1 MTKKHIK
8 KLASVSYTE
17 RALNKEK
24 VARITKSLKRVDLK
38 VYIKDLKAIDSK
50 QTVVVTVPDYKGLN
64 EKRKYFSKI
73 YPDKKLVFNIDPSL
87 LTGIKVVDED
97 NEYELSLKN
106 FFENAVKGSTND

>member
-8 KLASVSYTE
+8 KLASTSFTKGK
-17 RALNKEK
+17 LNKEK
-24 VARITKSLKRVDLK
+24 VTRITKSLKRGDLK
-38 VYIKDLKAIDSK
+38 VYIKDLKAMEGR
-50 QTVVVTVPDYKGLN
+50 QTVVVTVPDYMGLN

-87 LTGIKVVDED
+87 LTGIRVVDVD

-106 FFENAVKGSTND
+106 FFENAIKGSTND